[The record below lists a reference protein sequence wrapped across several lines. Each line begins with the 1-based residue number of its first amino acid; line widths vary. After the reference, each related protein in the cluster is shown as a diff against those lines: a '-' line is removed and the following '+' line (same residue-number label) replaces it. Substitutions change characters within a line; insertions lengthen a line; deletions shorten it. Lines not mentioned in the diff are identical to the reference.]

1 MHEVKAE
8 KRTVLYLSGLLII
21 TNKHIKTMNS
31 PEWKIK
37 LKISC
42 VLSVILN
49 SSQILLFATLNIVV
63 VISWTHKAEY
73 KRINIA
79 TRTDFLKTNL
89 FVWSLYSIRLSLSTS
104 VI

>member
-1 MHEVKAE
+1 ME
-8 KRTVLYLSGLLII
+8 
-21 TNKHIKTMNS
+21 NKLEI
-31 PEWKIK
+31 
-37 LKISC
+37 LC

-49 SSQILLFATLNIVV
+49 SARILLFATLNIVV
-63 VISWTHKAEY
+63 VIAWTHKAEY

-89 FVWSLYSIRLSLSTS
+89 LVGNLYSIRLSSSTS